1 MWPAAQISLVRQ
13 YSLNQIFTDPSEYFT
28 LTATLNTAPVGINH
42 TALDAEFK
50 PKLPNGVMGLA
61 VPSLSLSLTMLVV
74 FAVL

>member
-50 PKLPNGVMGLA
+50 PNGVMGLA
-61 VPSLSLSLTMLVV
+61 VPSLSLSLTILVV
-74 FAVL
+74 LAVL